1 MTNGM
6 YKRNTESYHMGMVI
20 MSVSAAREQLAEA
33 VEQAGREAV
42 VIERYG
48 RAAAVMISPARY
60 EELLDALEEVE
71 DITAFDEAMAEEGPN
86 IPWEQVKADLG
97 WQ

>member
-1 MTNGM
+1 M
-6 YKRNTESYHMGMVI
+6 YKKADRSYDSGMVV

-48 RAAAVMISPARY
+48 RAAAVMISPARD
-60 EELLDALEEVE
+60 EELMDALEEVE
-71 DITAFDEAMAEEGPN
+71 DIAAYDEAMAEEGPD